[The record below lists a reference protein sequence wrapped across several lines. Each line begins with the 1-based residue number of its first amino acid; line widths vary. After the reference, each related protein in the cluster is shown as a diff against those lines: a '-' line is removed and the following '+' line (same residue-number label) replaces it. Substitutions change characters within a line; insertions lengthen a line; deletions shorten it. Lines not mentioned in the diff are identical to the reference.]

1 MRLVVD
7 LTSMVRWLG
16 PPVGLVRVQ
25 RHYAAAAAAFKAS
38 EVAFTVFDPI
48 ERVLRQVSPDMAA
61 EIIAG
66 DISCDMSFYPDPARI
81 KMRFYDR
88 WPNWARQLLMAMMKP
103 RRVLITEIGAFGRRN
118 PGNPFLRFLE
128 RIENRLM
135 KENERR
141 QVAREDG
148 SRVRIVPLRTV
159 AGEKYDLSPGDHLLL
174 MNSDWAHTDV
184 AVISSDARPAGAKLI
199 LLLNDIIPIQFPEWY
214 KPHDVKRFTGY
225 VNLAAGLADR
235 FVLTS
240 RRVTTDVE
248 DYAAKL
254 GIHLPELKLVP
265 LGCDSARKSKAD
277 GRPPDGIETDRYILF
292 VSTIEPR
299 KNHSLLMDVWRRLV
313 LDGTVARSGMKLVFV
328 GRSGWMVD
336 GILEKLHS
344 HPGYGKSLIHLYN
357 VDDAMLSILYQN
369 SAFCVY
375 PSLYE
380 GYGLPPVEALAYGKA
395 LIASTGGAISEVVGS
410 SGLCLDPLDVEG
422 WESTM
427 REWIISPAARAPYE
441 AKAREFVAR
450 SWEQAGR
457 ETLEATLAP
466 FKDEVRCKSDRV
478 TVIDD
483 RPPAVRPVLLDG
495 QCHSV

>member
-7 LTSMVRWLG
+7 LTSMARWLG

-25 RHYAAAAAAFKAS
+25 RRYAAAAAAFKAS
-38 EVAFTVFDPI
+38 EVAFTVFDPV
-48 ERVLRQVSPDMAA
+48 ERVLRHVSPEMAA

-88 WPNWARQLLMAMMKP
+88 WPSWARQSLMATLKV

-118 PGNPFLRFLE
+118 PGSGFLHFLE

-135 KENERR
+135 KGNERR
-141 QVAREDG
+141 LVARDDG

-159 AGEKYDLSPGDHLLL
+159 AGERYRLASGDHLLL
-174 MNSDWAHTDV
+174 MNNDWAHTDIE
-184 AVISSDARPAGAKLI
+184 VISRECRSAGAKLTV
-199 LLLNDIIPIQFPEWY
+199 LLNDIIPIQFSEWY
-214 KPHDVKRFTGY
+214 RPHDVKRFTDY
-225 VNLAAGLADR
+225 VNLAFGLADR
-235 FVLTS
+235 FILTS
-240 RRVTTDVE
+240 RRVTADVE
-248 DYAAKL
+248 EYAAKF
-254 GIHLPELKLVP
+254 GIRLPELQHVP
-265 LGCDSARKSKAD
+265 LGCDRARKSKAGGRLSD
-277 GRPPDGIETDRYILF
+277 GLQAGRFILF

-313 LDGTVARSGMKLVFV
+313 VDGTVAQSGMKLVFV

-336 GILEKLHS
+336 GILAKLHS
-344 HPGYGKSLIHLYN
+344 HPDYGTSLIHLDN
-357 VDDAMLSILYQN
+357 VDDGTLSLLYLN

-395 LIASTGGAISEVVGS
+395 LIASTGGAIAEVVGPF
-410 SGLCLDPLDVEG
+410 GLCLDPLDIDA
-422 WESTM
+422 WESAM
-427 REWIISPAARAPYE
+427 RQWITDPVARASYE
-441 AKAREFVAR
+441 ASAGEFVPR

-466 FKDEVRCKSDRV
+466 FTDEVQAR
-478 TVIDD
+478 
-483 RPPAVRPVLLDG
+483 
-495 QCHSV
+495 SVSPLHK

>member
-1 MRLVVD
+1 MMRLVVD
-7 LTSMVRWLG
+7 LSSMVRWLG

-38 EVAFTVFDPI
+38 DVAFTVFDPI
-48 ERVLRQVSPDMAA
+48 ERVLRQVSPGMAA

-81 KMRFYDR
+81 KIRFYDR
-88 WPNWARQLLMAMMKP
+88 WPKWARRLLMTIIRP
-103 RRVLITEIGAFGRRN
+103 RRMLITEIGAFGRRH
-118 PGNPFLRFLE
+118 PGSPFLRFLE

-135 KENERR
+135 KETEQR
-141 QVAREDG
+141 QVAREDR
-148 SRVRIVPLRTV
+148 SRARIVPLRTV
-159 AGEKYDLSPGDHLLL
+159 AGDKYDLSPGDHLLL
-174 MNSDWAHTDV
+174 MNNDWAHTDIE
-184 AVISSDARPAGAKLI
+184 VISREARLAGAKLI
-199 LLLNDIIPIQFPEWY
+199 VLLNDIIPIQFPEWY
-214 KPHDVKRFTGY
+214 KPHDVKRFTDY
-225 VNLAAGLADR
+225 VNLAFGLADR
-235 FVLTS
+235 FILTS
-240 RRVTTDVE
+240 RCVTTDVE

-254 GIHLPELKLVP
+254 GVHLPELKQVP
-265 LGCDSARKSKAD
+265 LGCDSARESKAD
-277 GRPPDGIETDRYILF
+277 GGLPDGIETDRYILF

-299 KNHSLLMDVWRRLV
+299 KNHSLLMDVWRRIV

-336 GILEKLHS
+336 GILAKLHS
-344 HPGYGKSLIHLYN
+344 HPDYGRSLVHLDN
-357 VDDAMLSILYQN
+357 VDDATLSRLYRN

-395 LIASTGGAISEVVGS
+395 LIASTGGAIAEVVGS

-422 WESTM
+422 WENAM
-427 REWIISPAARAPYE
+427 REWITSPAARAPYE

-450 SWEQAGR
+450 GWEQAGR

-466 FKDEVRCKSDRV
+466 FPDEG
-478 TVIDD
+478 
-483 RPPAVRPVLLDG
+483 RPSRP
-495 QCHSV
+495 

>member
-7 LTSMVRWLG
+7 LTSMARWLG

-25 RHYAAAAAAFKAS
+25 RHYSAAAAAFKVS
-38 EVAFTVFDPI
+38 DVAFTVFDPI
-48 ERVLRQVSPDMAA
+48 ERVLRQVSPQMAA

-66 DISCDMSFYPDPARI
+66 DISCDMHSYPDPARI
-81 KMRFYDR
+81 KTRFYDR
-88 WPNWARQLLMAMMKP
+88 WPNWARQALMAIIKP

-118 PGNPFLRFLE
+118 PASPFLRFLG

-141 QVAREDG
+141 QVVRKDG

-159 AGEKYDLSPGDHLLL
+159 VSEKYNLAPGDHLLL

-184 AVISSDARPAGAKLI
+184 AVISREARSAGAKLI
-199 LLLNDIIPIQFPEWY
+199 VLLNDIIPIQFPEWY
-214 KPHDVKRFTGY
+214 KPHDVKRFTDY
-225 VNLAAGLADR
+225 VNLVVGLADR
-235 FVLTS
+235 FILTS
-240 RRVTTDVE
+240 RRVASDVE

-254 GIHLPELKLVP
+254 GVHLPELRHVP
-265 LGCDSARKSKAD
+265 LGCDSARKSKAE
-277 GRPPDGIETDRYILF
+277 GRLPDGLETDRYILF

-299 KNHSLLMDVWRRLV
+299 KNHSLLMNVWRRLV
-313 LDGTVARSGMKLVFV
+313 LDGTVARSGMKMVFV

-344 HPGYGKSLIHLYN
+344 HPDYGKSLVHLDN
-357 VDDAMLSILYQN
+357 VDDATLSLLYRD
-369 SAFCVY
+369 SAFCAY
-375 PSLYE
+375 PSFYE

-395 LIASTGGAISEVVGS
+395 LIASTGGAIAEVVGS

-422 WESTM
+422 WESAM
-427 REWIISPAARAPYE
+427 REWITSPAARAPYE
-441 AKAREFVAR
+441 AKAAKFVAR

-466 FKDEVRCKSDRV
+466 FADEGAPS
-478 TVIDD
+478 
-483 RPPAVRPVLLDG
+483 RP
-495 QCHSV
+495 

>member
-1 MRLVVD
+1 MMRLVVD

-38 EVAFTVFDPI
+38 EVAFTVFDPF
-48 ERVLRQVSPDMAA
+48 ERVLRQVSPGMAA

-88 WPNWARQLLMAMMKP
+88 WPSRARQLLMAIMRP
-103 RRVLITEIGAFGRRN
+103 RRVLITEIGAFGRRH
-118 PGNPFLRFLE
+118 PGSPFRRFLE

-148 SRVRIVPLRTV
+148 SRARIVPLRTV
-159 AGEKYDLSPGDHLLL
+159 AGDKYNLSPGDHLLL
-174 MNSDWAHTDV
+174 MNNDWAHTDIE
-184 AVISSDARPAGAKLI
+184 VISREARPAGAKLI
-199 LLLNDIIPIQFPEWY
+199 VLLNDIIPIQFPEWY
-214 KPHDVKRFTGY
+214 RPHDVKRFTDY
-225 VNLAAGLADR
+225 VNLAVGLADR
-235 FVLTS
+235 FILTS
-240 RRVTTDVE
+240 RRVTSDVE

-254 GIHLPELKLVP
+254 GVHLPELRHVP

-277 GRPPDGIETDRYILF
+277 GGLPDGIETDRYILF

-336 GILEKLHS
+336 GVLAKLHS
-344 HPGYGKSLIHLYN
+344 HPDYGKSLVHLDN
-357 VDDAMLSILYQN
+357 VDDATLSRLYRN

-380 GYGLPPVEALAYGKA
+380 GYGLPPVEALAYEKA
-395 LIASTGGAISEVVGS
+395 LIASTGGAIAEVVGS
-410 SGLCLDPLDVEG
+410 SGLCLDPLDIEG
-422 WESTM
+422 WENAM

-466 FKDEVRCKSDRV
+466 FPDEVRPSR
-478 TVIDD
+478 
-483 RPPAVRPVLLDG
+483 
-495 QCHSV
+495 Q

>member
-1 MRLVVD
+1 MMRLVVD
-7 LTSMVRWLG
+7 LSSMVRWLG
-16 PPVGLVRVQ
+16 PPVGLVSVQ

-48 ERVLRQVSPDMAA
+48 ERALRQVSPGMAA

-88 WPNWARQLLMAMMKP
+88 WPNWARRLLMAIIRP
-103 RRVLITEIGAFGRRN
+103 RRILITEIGAFGRRN
-118 PGNPFLRFLE
+118 PGSPFLRFLE
-128 RIENRLM
+128 RIESRLM

-148 SRVRIVPLRTV
+148 SRARIVPLRTV
-159 AGEKYDLSPGDHLLL
+159 AGNEYNLSPGDHLLL
-174 MNSDWAHTDV
+174 MNNDWAHTDIE
-184 AVISSDARPAGAKLI
+184 VISREARLAGAKLVV
-199 LLLNDIIPIQFPEWY
+199 LLNDIIPIQFPEWY
-214 KPHDVKRFTGY
+214 KPHDVKRFTDY
-225 VNLAAGLADR
+225 VNLAVGLADR
-235 FVLTS
+235 FILTS

-254 GIHLPELKLVP
+254 DVRLPELKQVP

-277 GRPPDGIETDRYILF
+277 GRLPDGLDTDRYILF

-313 LDGTVARSGMKLVFV
+313 LDGTIARSGMKLVFV

-336 GILEKLHS
+336 GVLAKLHS
-344 HPGYGKSLIHLYN
+344 HPDYGKSLVHLDN
-357 VDDAMLSILYQN
+357 VDDATLSLLYRN

-395 LIASTGGAISEVVGS
+395 LIASTGGAIAEVVGS

-422 WESTM
+422 WENAM
-427 REWIISPAARAPYE
+427 REWIASPAARAPYE
-441 AKAREFVAR
+441 AKAAEFVAR

-466 FKDEVRCKSDRV
+466 FADEVRPSR
-478 TVIDD
+478 
-483 RPPAVRPVLLDG
+483 
-495 QCHSV
+495 Q

>member
-7 LTSMVRWLG
+7 LTSMARWLG

-25 RHYAAAAAAFKAS
+25 RHYTAAAFKAAD
-38 EVAFTVFDPI
+38 VAFTVFDPI
-48 ERVLRQVSPDMAA
+48 ERVLRQVSPRMAA

-88 WPNWARQLLMAMMKP
+88 WPNWARRLLMAVIKP

-118 PGNPFLRFLE
+118 PGSPFLRFLE

-135 KENERR
+135 KQNERR

-148 SRVRIVPLRTV
+148 SRTRIVPLRTV
-159 AGEKYDLSPGDHLLL
+159 AGDKYHLSPGDHLLL

-184 AVISSDARPAGAKLI
+184 AAISREARFAGAKLI
-199 LLLNDIIPIQFPEWY
+199 VLLNDIIPIQFPEWY
-214 KPHDVKRFTGY
+214 KPHDVKRFTDY
-225 VNLAAGLADR
+225 VKLAVRLADR
-235 FVLTS
+235 FILTS

-248 DYAAKL
+248 EYAAKL
-254 GIHLPELKLVP
+254 AIHLPELRLVP

-277 GRPPDGIETDRYILF
+277 GRLPDGLETDRYVLF

-336 GILEKLHS
+336 GVLAKLHS
-344 HPGYGKSLIHLYN
+344 HPDYGGSLVHLDN
-357 VDDAMLSILYQN
+357 VDDATLSLLYRN

-395 LIASTGGAISEVVGS
+395 LIASTGGAIAEVVGS

-422 WESTM
+422 WENAM
-427 REWIISPAARAPYE
+427 RGWIISPAARAPYE
-441 AKAREFVAR
+441 AKAAEFVAR

-466 FKDEVRCKSDRV
+466 FADEA
-478 TVIDD
+478 
-483 RPPAVRPVLLDG
+483 RPPRE
-495 QCHSV
+495 

>member
-1 MRLVVD
+1 MRRLVVD
-7 LTSMVRWLG
+7 LSSMARWLG

-25 RHYAAAAAAFKAS
+25 RHYSAAAAAFEAC
-38 EVAFTVFDPI
+38 EVAFTVFDPVGRI
-48 ERVLRQVSPDMAA
+48 LRRVSPQMAA

-66 DISCDMSFYPDPARI
+66 DISCDMSFLPDPARI

-88 WPNWARQLLMAMMKP
+88 WPAWARRLLMAILRP
-103 RRVLITEIGAFGRRN
+103 RRILITEIGAFGRRN
-118 PGNPFLRFLE
+118 PGSPFLRFLE
-128 RIENRLM
+128 RVETRLM

-159 AGEKYDLSPGDHLLL
+159 AGDRYELSPGDHLLL

-184 AVISSDARPAGAKLI
+184 AVISYAARSAGAKLI
-199 LLLNDIIPIQFPEWY
+199 VLLNDIIPIQFPEWY
-214 KPHDVKRFTGY
+214 KPHDVKRFTDY
-225 VNLAAGLADR
+225 VSLVIGLADR
-235 FVLTS
+235 FILTS

-254 GIHLPELKLVP
+254 GVHLPELRHVP

-277 GRPPDGIETDRYILF
+277 GRLPDGLEADRYILF

-313 LDGTVARSGMKLVFV
+313 LDGTAAHSGMKLVFV

-336 GILEKLHS
+336 EVLAKLHS
-344 HPGYGKSLIHLYN
+344 HPDYRKSLVHLDN
-357 VDDAMLSILYQN
+357 VDDATLSLLYRN

-395 LIASTGGAISEVVGS
+395 LIASTGGAIAEVVGS
-410 SGLCLDPLDVEG
+410 SGLCLDPLDIEG
-422 WESTM
+422 WESAM
-427 REWIISPAARAPYE
+427 REWITSPAARAPYE
-441 AKAREFVAR
+441 AKAAAFVAR
-450 SWEQAGR
+450 SWERAGR
-457 ETLEATLAP
+457 ETLEAALAP
-466 FKDEVRCKSDRV
+466 FADEA
-478 TVIDD
+478 
-483 RPPAVRPVLLDG
+483 RPPEE
-495 QCHSV
+495 